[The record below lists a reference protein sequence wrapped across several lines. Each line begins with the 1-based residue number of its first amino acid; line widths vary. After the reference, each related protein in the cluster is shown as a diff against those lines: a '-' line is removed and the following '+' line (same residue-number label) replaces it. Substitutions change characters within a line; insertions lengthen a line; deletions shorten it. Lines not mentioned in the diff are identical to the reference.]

1 MTKAIYIAKL
11 LPVVKTLHVQ
21 NGQKMSF
28 RWQ

>member
-21 NGQKMSF
+21 NGQKNVL
-28 RWQ
+28 